1 MSLPLEGIKVVDF
14 TGVQAGPSCTQ
25 MLAWFGADVLK
36 VEMPGKG
43 DVTRGQLRD
52 VPNLDG
58 LYFTMLNSNK
68 RSLELNT
75 KTPEGKTILTQLIK
89 EADIFVENFAP
100 GAVERMG
107 FGWEQIHAMNPRVIY
122 GTVKGFPEN
131 SPFASL
137 KVYEDIAQCAG
148 GSASTTGFP
157 DGPPTISA
165 AALGDSNSGMHLLIG
180 ILAALIH
187 REKTGEGQKVFQS
200 MQDAVLNLC
209 RVKLRDQ
216 ERLAN
221 TGVLKEYP
229 QYPNGTFGDTVPRSG
244 NSSGGGSAGWVLKCR
259 NWKTDPNDYIY
270 IILQAWGWKK
280 LCDAIGKPE
289 WKTDPLFST
298 PEARGQ
304 HIMDVFGEIEKWL
317 ADKDKYQAVA
327 VLLKADVPVGPVLS
341 MKEIAADPS
350 LRENGSIVEVEEE
363 LRGKYL
369 TVGCPMKFSAF
380 TPKITGAPLL
390 GKHNQEVLTHL
401 GYSAKQITELRE
413 KGVI

>member
-1 MSLPLEGIKVVDF
+1 
-14 TGVQAGPSCTQ
+14 
-25 MLAWFGADVLK
+25 
-36 VEMPGKG
+36 
-43 DVTRGQLRD
+43 
-52 VPNLDG
+52 
-58 LYFTMLNSNK
+58 MLNSNK
-68 RSLELNT
+68 KSLELNT
-75 KTPEGKTILTQLIK
+75 KTPEGKKILTQLIN

-137 KVYEDIAQCAG
+137 KVYEDVAQCAG

-157 DGPPTISA
+157 DGPPTISG

-180 ILAALIH
+180 LLAALIH

-270 IILQAWGWKK
+270 VILQAWGWQK
-280 LCDAIGKPE
+280 LCDAIGKPQ
-289 WKTDPLFST
+289 WKTDPLFAT

-304 HIMDVFGEIEKWL
+304 HIMDVFDEIEKWL

-327 VLLKADVPVGPVLS
+327 ALRKADVPVGPVLS

-350 LRENGSIVEVEEE
+350 LRENGSIVEVEEK

-390 GKHNQEVLTHL
+390 GEHNQEVLTHL
-401 GYSAKQITELRE
+401 GYSANQIAELHK

>member
-25 MLAWFGADVLK
+25 TLAWFGADVLK

-52 VPNLDG
+52 NPALDG

-75 KTPEGKTILTQLIK
+75 KTPEGKKILTQLIK

-107 FGWEQIHAMNPRVIY
+107 FGWEQIHAINPRVIY

-148 GSASTTGFP
+148 GSASTTGYP
-157 DGPPTISA
+157 DGPPMISA

-209 RVKLRDQ
+209 RVKMRDQ

-229 QYPNGTFGDTVPRSG
+229 QFPKGTFGDTVPRSG
-244 NSSGGGSAGWVLKCR
+244 NSSGGGSAGWVLKCK

-270 IILQAWGWKK
+270 IILQAWGWQK
-280 LCDAIGKPE
+280 LCDAIGKPQ
-289 WKTDPLFST
+289 WKTDPLFAT

-327 VLLKADVPVGPVLS
+327 VLRKAAVPVGPVLS
-341 MKEIAADPS
+341 MKEIADDPS
-350 LRENGSIVEVEEE
+350 LRANGSIVEVEQE

-390 GKHNQEVLTHL
+390 GEHNQEVLTHL
-401 GYSAKQITELRE
+401 GYSADQIAELHK

>member
-1 MSLPLEGIKVVDF
+1 
-14 TGVQAGPSCTQ
+14 
-25 MLAWFGADVLK
+25 VLK

-187 REKTGEGQKVFQS
+187 REQTGEGQKVFQS

-327 VLLKADVPVGPVLS
+327 VLRKADVPVGPVLS

>member
-1 MSLPLEGIKVVDF
+1 
-14 TGVQAGPSCTQ
+14 
-25 MLAWFGADVLK
+25 VLK

-75 KTPEGKTILTQLIK
+75 KTPEGKTILTQLIN

-187 REKTGEGQKVFQS
+187 REQTGEGQKVFQS

-327 VLLKADVPVGPVLS
+327 VLRKADVPVGPVLS

>member
-1 MSLPLEGIKVVDF
+1 MSLPLDGIKVVDF

-52 VPNLDG
+52 IADQDG

-68 RSLELNT
+68 KSLELNT
-75 KTPEGKTILTQLIK
+75 KTPEGKKILTQLIK
-89 EADIFVENFAP
+89 ESDIFVENFAP

-107 FGWEQIHAMNPRVIY
+107 FGWEHIHALNPRMIY

-131 SPFASL
+131 SPFAHL

-216 ERLAN
+216 ERLTN

-229 QYPNGTFGDTVPRSG
+229 QYPNGTFTDTVPRSG
-244 NSSGGGSAGWVLKCR
+244 NSSGGGSAGWVLKCK

-270 IILQAWGWKK
+270 VILQAWGWLK

-289 WKTDPLFST
+289 WKTDPLFAT

-304 HIMDVFGEIEKWL
+304 HIMDVFAVIEEWL
-317 ADKDKYQAVA
+317 ADKDKYQAVEA
-327 VLLKADVPVGPVLS
+327 LGKADVPVGPVLS
-341 MKEIAADPS
+341 MKEIADDPS
-350 LRENGSIVEVEEE
+350 LRANGSVVEVEEE

-369 TVGCPMKFSAF
+369 TVGCPMKFSGF

-390 GKHNQEVLTHL
+390 GANNKEVLTHL
-401 GYSAKQITELRE
+401 GYSAADIEDLKK

>member
-75 KTPEGKTILTQLIK
+75 KTPEGKTILTQLIN

-157 DGPPTISA
+157 DGPPMISA

-209 RVKLRDQ
+209 RVKMRDQ

-229 QYPNGTFGDTVPRSG
+229 QYPKGTFGDTVPRSG

-327 VLLKADVPVGPVLS
+327 VLRKADVPVGPVLS

>member
-1 MSLPLEGIKVVDF
+1 
-14 TGVQAGPSCTQ
+14 
-25 MLAWFGADVLK
+25 
-36 VEMPGKG
+36 
-43 DVTRGQLRD
+43 
-52 VPNLDG
+52 
-58 LYFTMLNSNK
+58 
-68 RSLELNT
+68 
-75 KTPEGKTILTQLIK
+75 
-89 EADIFVENFAP
+89 
-100 GAVERMG
+100 
-107 FGWEQIHAMNPRVIY
+107 
-122 GTVKGFPEN
+122 
-131 SPFASL
+131 
-137 KVYEDIAQCAG
+137 
-148 GSASTTGFP
+148 
-157 DGPPTISA
+157 
-165 AALGDSNSGMHLLIG
+165 MHLLIG

-216 ERLAN
+216 ERLAL

-229 QYPNGTFGDTVPRSG
+229 QFPKGTFGDTVPRSG
-244 NSSGGGSAGWVLKCR
+244 NSSGGGSAGWVLKCK

-280 LCDAIGKPE
+280 LCDAIGKPQ
-289 WKTDPLFST
+289 WKTDKLFAT

-304 HIMDVFGEIEKWL
+304 HIMDVFGEIETWL

-327 VLLKADVPVGPVLS
+327 LLRKADVPVGPVLS
-341 MKEIAADPS
+341 MKEIADDPS
-350 LRENGSIVEVEEE
+350 LRANGSIVEVEEE

-390 GKHNQEVLTHL
+390 GEHNQEVLTHL
-401 GYSAKQITELRE
+401 GYSASQIAELHQ